1 MKKLILSLLLA
12 TSLTACSQEA
22 NKPVVCLDTKEMFDS
37 IFEEYNESILMIF
50 DQDAYPDNKIALT
63 VNSKSKTW
71 SLVEFNTNVACLL
84 GAGLDYKIIGR
95 RNTKDYI

>member
-12 TSLTACSQEA
+12 TSITACSQEV
-22 NKPVVCLDTKEMFDS
+22 NKPVVCLDTKEMFNS

-50 DQDAYPDNKIALT
+50 DQDAYPDNKIVLT
-63 VNSKSKTW
+63 VNAKSKTW
-71 SLVEFNTNVACLL
+71 SLVEYNTTVACLL